1 MFGIL
6 RRGDLLGIYPEGTR
20 SPDGRLYKG
29 KTGVAR
35 LVLQAGV
42 PVIPVAMIDTQLV
55 PSRFFKIPTMR
66 RPKIRIGKQMDFQRL
81 CRGRQGPD
89 VLRWITDEIMNAVME
104 LSARTMWMS
113 TAHRPRRTWMRARAF
128 RPAPVI
134 VRERAVYA
142 ARPDAIH
149 TAEDPTGFGCERVTD
164 QREDSPPAGSETIS
178 RYQRRGAPPPRPA
191 QQAALSDDL
200 VSVDRH
206 GNVTVESGSGAG
218 RAIYWALKNVLL
230 GPAITRLFRPIQEG
244 IDNVPDEGPAIVASN
259 HLSFADWL
267 FMPIALDRRITFVA
281 KSDYFTRAGIKG
293 WAQKRF
299 FAGTGQVPIDRSGGR
314 ASEGALR
321 AGLKVLQ
328 RGELFGI
335 YPEGTR
341 SHDGRLYK
349 GRTGVARLALL
360 SGAPV
365 IPAAIIGT
373 DIIAPPEKILTKI
386 VSPTVKFGRPLDFSR
401 YEGMSE
407 DRFILRSITDEIMYA
422 IMELSGQEYV
432 DMYAPTAKA
441 AAAREAK
448 AQETGRDEVTL

>member
-1 MFGIL
+1 MS
-6 RRGDLLGIYPEGTR
+6 EG
-20 SPDGRLYKG
+20 
-29 KTGVAR
+29 V
-35 LVLQAGV
+35 
-42 PVIPVAMIDTQLV
+42 
-55 PSRFFKIPTMR
+55 
-66 RPKIRIGKQMDFQRL
+66 
-81 CRGRQGPD
+81 
-89 VLRWITDEIMNAVME
+89 
-104 LSARTMWMS
+104 
-113 TAHRPRRTWMRARAF
+113 
-128 RPAPVI
+128 
-134 VRERAVYA
+134 
-142 ARPDAIH
+142 
-149 TAEDPTGFGCERVTD
+149 
-164 QREDSPPAGSETIS
+164 EDSPTVGSEKIS
-178 RYQRRGAPPPRPA
+178 
-191 QQAALSDDL
+191 QATEYASPNRTARQPSAVSDDL

-206 GNVTVESGSGAG
+206 GNLTIESGFVAG

-230 GPAITRLFRPIQEG
+230 GPAITRIFRPIHEG
-244 IDNVPDEGPAIVASN
+244 TANVPDEGAAIVASN

-267 FMPIALDRRITFVA
+267 FMPLALDRRITFVA
-281 KSDYFTRAGIKG
+281 KSDYFTRVGIKG

-314 ASEGALR
+314 ASESALR

-365 IPAAIIGT
+365 IPSAIVGT
-373 DIIAPPEKILTKI
+373 DIIAPPGKVLTKI
-386 VSPTVKFGRPLDFSR
+386 VSPTVKFARPLDFSR

-432 DMYAPTAKA
+432 DMYAPAAKQ
-441 AAAREAK
+441 AAARDAK
-448 AQETGRDEVTL
+448 AQEADEVSPQA

>member
-1 MFGIL
+1 MSDG
-6 RRGDLLGIYPEGTR
+6 GDG
-20 SPDGRLYKG
+20 
-29 KTGVAR
+29 
-35 LVLQAGV
+35 
-42 PVIPVAMIDTQLV
+42 
-55 PSRFFKIPTMR
+55 
-66 RPKIRIGKQMDFQRL
+66 
-81 CRGRQGPD
+81 
-89 VLRWITDEIMNAVME
+89 
-104 LSARTMWMS
+104 
-113 TAHRPRRTWMRARAF
+113 
-128 RPAPVI
+128 
-134 VRERAVYA
+134 
-142 ARPDAIH
+142 
-149 TAEDPTGFGCERVTD
+149 
-164 QREDSPPAGSETIS
+164 SPPAGSETIS
-178 RYQRRGAPPPRPA
+178 QGSGATSGHRIAGQPA
-191 QQAALSDDL
+191 AVRDDL

-206 GNVTVESGSGAG
+206 GHVTSESGSGAG
-218 RAIYWALKNVLL
+218 GAIYWALKNVVF
-230 GPAITRLFRPIQEG
+230 GPAITRIFRPIQEG
-244 IDNVPDEGPAIVASN
+244 TENVPAEGAAIVAGN

-267 FMPIALDRRITFVA
+267 FMPLALDRRITFVA

-365 IPAAIIGT
+365 IPSAIIGT
-373 DIIAPPEKILTKI
+373 DIIAPPGKVLTKI

-401 YEGMSE
+401 YSGMSE

-432 DMYAPTAKA
+432 DMYAPAAKE

-448 AQETGRDEVTL
+448 AQEADEVSPQT

>member
-1 MFGIL
+1 V
-6 RRGDLLGIYPEGTR
+6 T
-20 SPDGRLYKG
+20 
-29 KTGVAR
+29 
-35 LVLQAGV
+35 
-42 PVIPVAMIDTQLV
+42 
-55 PSRFFKIPTMR
+55 
-66 RPKIRIGKQMDFQRL
+66 
-81 CRGRQGPD
+81 
-89 VLRWITDEIMNAVME
+89 
-104 LSARTMWMS
+104 
-113 TAHRPRRTWMRARAF
+113 
-128 RPAPVI
+128 
-134 VRERAVYA
+134 ER
-142 ARPDAIH
+142 
-149 TAEDPTGFGCERVTD
+149 
-164 QREDSPPAGSETIS
+164 REDSPPAGSETIS
-178 RYQRRGAPPPRPA
+178 QARGEAPRQRTQRRQPTV
-191 QQAALSDDL
+191 SDGL

-206 GNVTVESGSGAG
+206 GKVTVESGSGAG
-218 RAIYWALKNVLL
+218 RAIYWVLKNVLL

-244 IDNVPDEGPAIVASN
+244 IANVPEQGPAIVASN

-267 FMPIALDRRITFVA
+267 FMPLALDRRITFVA

-360 SGAPV
+360 SGTPV
-365 IPAAIIGT
+365 IPSAIIGT
-373 DIIAPPEKILTKI
+373 DIIAPPGKVLTKI
-386 VSPTVKFGRPLDFSR
+386 VSPTVKFGPPLDFSR
-401 YEGMSE
+401 YSGMSE

-432 DMYAPTAKA
+432 DMYAPAAKE

-448 AQETGRDEVTL
+448 AQEADEVSPQA

>member
-1 MFGIL
+1 MN
-6 RRGDLLGIYPEGTR
+6 EG
-20 SPDGRLYKG
+20 G
-29 KTGVAR
+29 
-35 LVLQAGV
+35 
-42 PVIPVAMIDTQLV
+42 
-55 PSRFFKIPTMR
+55 
-66 RPKIRIGKQMDFQRL
+66 
-81 CRGRQGPD
+81 
-89 VLRWITDEIMNAVME
+89 
-104 LSARTMWMS
+104 
-113 TAHRPRRTWMRARAF
+113 
-128 RPAPVI
+128 
-134 VRERAVYA
+134 
-142 ARPDAIH
+142 
-149 TAEDPTGFGCERVTD
+149 EDPPT
-164 QREDSPPAGSETIS
+164 AGSETIS
-178 RYQRRGAPPPRPA
+178 
-191 QQAALSDDL
+191 QASGESSQNRNPGQPSAVRDDL

-206 GNVTVESGSGAG
+206 GNVTIESGSGAG

-230 GPAITRLFRPIQEG
+230 GPAITRIFRPIHEG
-244 IDNVPDEGPAIVASN
+244 TENVPDEGAGIVASN

-267 FMPIALDRRITFVA
+267 FMPLALDRRITFVA

-314 ASEGALR
+314 VSEGALR

-365 IPAAIIGT
+365 IPSAIIGT
-373 DIIAPPEKILTKI
+373 DIIAPPGKVLTKI
-386 VSPTVKFGRPLDFSR
+386 VSPTVKFGRSLDFSR
-401 YEGMSE
+401 YSGMSE

-432 DMYAPTAKA
+432 DLYAPAAKE

-448 AQETGRDEVTL
+448 AHEADEVSPQA